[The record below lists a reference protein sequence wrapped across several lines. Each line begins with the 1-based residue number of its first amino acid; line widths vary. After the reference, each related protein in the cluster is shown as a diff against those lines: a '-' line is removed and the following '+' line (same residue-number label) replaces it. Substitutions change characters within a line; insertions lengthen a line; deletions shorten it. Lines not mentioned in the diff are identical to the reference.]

1 MTTNKLPFYKDAK
14 LSDTDIDIQKT
25 DTRLTQALL
34 LKTANLK
41 IDSSFSTI
49 DYKYIHENID
59 TVKCILH
66 TKVMFNPKML
76 ISRLLKKH

>member
-1 MTTNKLPFYKDAK
+1 MTTNKLPVYKDAK

-49 DYKYIHENID
+49 DYKYMKI
-59 TVKCILH
+59 
-66 TKVMFNPKML
+66 
-76 ISRLLKKH
+76 